1 VGGGHVLNELGIDE
15 GLLIVLVWLLS
26 PVLIIVGMV
35 LGLVL
40 AEVVQRVRQY
50 WRLQKTKESVRAAA
64 DMAGALLLIGGMA
77 GV

>member
-1 VGGGHVLNELGIDE
+1 MGGGHVLNELGVDE